1 MVAPSSVQLKLVGN
15 ANTFGL
21 VIFDDRIPKRKS
33 LVLKF
38 MTKVSVFGPLADHLG
53 KSEWSFVLSSAH
65 EVFQAL
71 EANTL
76 KLVSFFSNNPYLEYR
91 LIVNG
96 VDVSSDG
103 QLFAKGIQLQSIDV
117 VPVIRASGNAGAW
130 LALIGIA
137 IVALV
142 LLVPT
147 GGQSGWA
154 ALMAG
159 NLSTGASF
167 ALTMGVAL
175 TLAGI
180 TQMLYGSQRTD
191 ALEKGDNKPSYLFN
205 GAVNTYSQGN
215 PVPVGFG
222 GPLRVGSQVISVGI
236 RSVDITDA
244 S

>member
-1 MVAPSSVQLKLVGN
+1 
-15 ANTFGL
+15 
-21 VIFDDRIPKRKS
+21 
-33 LVLKF
+33 
-38 MTKVSVFGPLADHLG
+38 MTRVSIFGPLAGHLG
-53 KSEWSFVLSSAH
+53 ITSWSFALKSAH

-71 EANTL
+71 EANTS
-76 KLVSFFSNNPYLEYR
+76 KVVSFFTNNPYLEYR

-96 VDVSSDG
+96 GDVKNQD
-103 QLFAKGIQLQSIDV
+103 QLFAKGLELESIEI

-180 TQMLYGSQRTD
+180 TQMVYGSPASD
-191 ALEKGDNKPSYLFN
+191 SLEKGDNKPSYLFN

-236 RSVDITDA
+236 RSVDITE
-244 S
+244 SVSE